1 MSWLWRYMN
10 YISTWREHRDI
21 IKQLN
26 RMSDRDLADMGISR
40 CDIDRLI
47 WLGEDKSMR
56 GRGQE

>member
-1 MSWLWRYMN
+1 MN